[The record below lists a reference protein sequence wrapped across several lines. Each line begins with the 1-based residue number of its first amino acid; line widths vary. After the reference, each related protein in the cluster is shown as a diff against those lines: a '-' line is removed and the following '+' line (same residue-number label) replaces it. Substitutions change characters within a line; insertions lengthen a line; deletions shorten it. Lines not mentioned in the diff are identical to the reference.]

1 MLDQA
6 AGGKQSLTAANG
18 TGCRLMIL
26 TLTRRSPGWIRLTR
40 RFQAGVALVNDVIPA
55 LPMGYA

>member
-18 TGCRLMIL
+18 TGRRLVIL
-26 TLTRRSPGWIRLTR
+26 TLTRRSPRWIRVMR
-40 RFQAGVALVNDVIPA
+40 RPRAGMALVNDVIPA